1 MDSQDIKKYSEKFE
15 NFIEIVS
22 SPLKPWLPFIARFLL
37 VVTFL
42 EDSLRITSQWSE
54 QTAYLEKYRGFHWTL
69 SRLFLFSNV
78 MIMIICSTLA
88 MLKKYTEAAC
98 TGLLLVVISQAIGYG
113 LIFDTNFFLRNL
125 SVVGGLLML
134 LADGIATNYK
144 KNRNAYSFFAG
155 LSLSKS
161 GGTSTSTSTSSTNH
175 QSYINGQ
182 QQHNTSNHILHHH
195 QKAFFPFLQDLDK
208 SAYFQLA
215 GRTLLV
221 FLFMSFLFAGEFSI
235 LRMIVTIIGAIGCLM
250 IIVGF
255 KTKWTAW
262 FLVTFL
268 SISNVA
274 LNNWWSLHHGHP
286 QKDFLKYDFFQTLSI
301 MGGFLLL
308 GNLGPGGLSMDEK
321 KKSF

>member
-1 MDSQDIKKYSEKFE
+1 MEVQDIKKYSEKFE
-15 NFIEIVS
+15 NILETIS
-22 SPLKPWLPFIARFLL
+22 SPLKPWLPLIARFLL

-54 QTAYLEKYRGFHWTL
+54 QTVYLEKYRGFHWTL
-69 SRLFLFSNV
+69 SRSFLALNV
-78 MIMIICSTLA
+78 FTMLICSILA

-98 TGLLLVVISQAIGYG
+98 TGLALVVVSQAVGYG

-134 LADGIATNYK
+134 LADAISSNYK
-144 KNRNAYSFFAG
+144 KNRNAYYFFAG
-155 LSLSKS
+155 LS
-161 GGTSTSTSTSSTNH
+161 SSSASH
-175 QSYINGQ
+175 SINMNG
-182 QQHNTSNHILHHH
+182 SHHH
-195 QKAFFPFLQDLDK
+195 NNASNASQPIFPFLQDLDK

-215 GRTLLV
+215 GRILLV

-235 LRMIVTIIGAIGCLM
+235 LRMVVTAVGAIGCVM